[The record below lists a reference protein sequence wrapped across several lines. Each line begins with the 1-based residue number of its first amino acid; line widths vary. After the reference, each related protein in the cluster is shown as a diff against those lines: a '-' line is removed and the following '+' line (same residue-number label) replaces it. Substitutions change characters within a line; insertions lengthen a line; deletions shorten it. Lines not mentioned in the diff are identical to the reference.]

1 MSGERR
7 RVLGIDPGERRVGLA
22 VSDPLGITAQGLAT
36 FDRTRGNVLEHV
48 RTLVREYDVERIV
61 VGRPLALSGAE
72 TESTR
77 RADALARELATLNL
91 PVTFWDERLSSVEAQ
106 RVLAGTR
113 AGKDA
118 VDRIAAVLILQGYLD
133 ARSTASAPEESSDA

>member
-7 RVLGIDPGERRVGLA
+7 RVLGVDPGERRVGLA

-36 FDRTRGNVLEHV
+36 FDRARGNIIEHV
-48 RTLVREYDVERIV
+48 RGLVREYDVECIV

-72 TESTR
+72 TDSTR
-77 RADALARELATLNL
+77 RAEALARDLAPLNV
-91 PVTFWDERLSSVEAQ
+91 PVVMWDERLSSVEAQ
-106 RVLAGTR
+106 RILAGAR

-133 ARSTASAPEESSDA
+133 ARANSSAREDGDA

>member
-1 MSGERR
+1 MSRERR

-36 FDRTRGNVLEHV
+36 FDRARGNIVEHV
-48 RTLVREYDVERIV
+48 RGLVREYDVERIV

-72 TESTR
+72 TDSTR
-77 RADALARELATLNL
+77 RAEVLAHDLATLNVAIVL
-91 PVTFWDERLSSVEAQ
+91 WDERLSSVEAQ
-106 RVLAGTR
+106 RVLAGAR

-133 ARSTASAPEESSDA
+133 ARANSSAPEDRDA